1 MKHPHLYILAI
12 LAVIG
17 IAALCIGYANSPRPT
32 HIPKQETL
40 ETTPISAATTET
52 SPKKKKSCRCCVDKI
67 RELRL
72 QMQKERQAREARE
85 QEQQNSDKVQ

>member
-1 MKHPHLYILAI
+1 MKNTYLYSLAT

-17 IAALCIGYANSPRPT
+17 IAALCIGYANDTRPT

-40 ETTPISAATTET
+40 ETTPTSAATTET
-52 SPKKKKSCRCCVDKI
+52 APKKKKSCSCCADKI

-85 QEQQNSDKVQ
+85 QEQQISDKVQ